1 MENRQ
6 SSSAIRANKWKA
18 KLKRNT
24 GASERGPPAEPR
36 LKEWRRDRLDSSP
49 RKAHEPTATV
59 SSNMRPI
66 TRFRGSRRCKGWS
79 GIVIAGVPSVIRS

>member
-36 LKEWRRDRLDSSP
+36 LKEWSRDRLESGWL
-49 RKAHEPTATV
+49 AHTQ
-59 SSNMRPI
+59 
-66 TRFRGSRRCKGWS
+66 TRL
-79 GIVIAGVPSVIRS
+79 AGLYVGAF